1 MKESSFVIHNNYF
14 HSKLNTLTDCNNLFS
29 APCSPIVSASRL
41 PRGDGLADIYHL
53 VSMDTQVGSTATG
66 LGVAVGAGRL
76 GSGPGRRVC
85 LQRQPSGWRP
95 GTESE
100 LSVQRRVRVVK
111 DIGKASQNKGQR
123 LSTVEPWPVAL
134 SSYSS

>member
-41 PRGDGLADIYHL
+41 PRGDGLADIYQL

-66 LGVAVGAGRL
+66 PGVAVGAGRM
-76 GSGPGRRVC
+76 G
-85 LQRQPSGWRP
+85 GWWTRAE
-95 GTESE
+95 G
-100 LSVQRRVRVVK
+100 LSAETAEWL
-111 DIGKASQNKGQR
+111 ASWNR
-123 LSTVEPWPVAL
+123 I
-134 SSYSS
+134 